1 MAERPIKIIPSATA
15 RPRLPGPQTLEGGDW
30 ISLPW
35 EWRREGGCVPVLFSL
50 ETLGPGDHG
59 GQILRKVGGGAW
71 KSLED
76 FVIGEHTN
84 GSPRET
90 LAIHPPENFLAHR
103 CLFHG
108 DWVERL
114 SARA

>member
-59 GQILRKVGGGAW
+59 GQILRKVGGGC
-71 KSLED
+71 LEE
-76 FVIGEHTN
+76 FGRLCNWGAHQW
-84 GSPRET
+84 
-90 LAIHPPENFLAHR
+90 LPERN
-103 CLFHG
+103 
-108 DWVERL
+108 
-114 SARA
+114 SSYSSS

>member
-35 EWRREGGCVPVLFSL
+35 EWRREGGRDTSCVPVLFSL

-59 GQILRKVGGGAW
+59 GQILRKVGGVPGRVW
-71 KSLED
+71 K
-76 FVIGEHTN
+76 
-84 GSPRET
+84 T
-90 LAIHPPENFLAHR
+90 L
-103 CLFHG
+103 
-108 DWVERL
+108 
-114 SARA
+114 